1 MQLTSEIPCQLP
13 AICCLQPRISHG
25 DLGAAFL
32 TTQDAD
38 LAKKVSNPIASL
50 VSVPFQFNYDSGYG
64 PSDGHKAVLNIQPVI
79 PFELNDDWN
88 VISRTIVPVTS
99 QDDIAGGQ
107 RKPVWTS
114 KYAPELFLL
123 AQGIRGRRAD
133 LGRWSRHPYSNC
145 DGASAWRGEAGARS
159 HRCFLKQEGPWT
171 YGTLAN
177 HIWSVAGDGGRAD
190 ISSTFLQPFASYTTH
205 DAWTFTLDTESTYDW
220 KSDQWSVPINFSVS
234 KLVTFDKQPVSF
246 QVGAR
251 YWAES
256 PEGGPQGWG
265 VRVAV
270 TFLFPT

>member
-1 MQLTSEIPCQLP
+1 M
-13 AICCLQPRISHG
+13 
-25 DLGAAFL
+25 
-32 TTQDAD
+32 TQDAD
-38 LAKKVSNPIASL
+38 LAKKLSNPIASL

-99 QDDIAGGQ
+99 QDDIAGGSGSQ
-107 RKPVWTS
+107 FGLGNTLQSFFFSPKESAAGGLIWGAGPAILISTATEPLLGGGSWGSV
-114 KYAPELFLL
+114 PQVFL
-123 AQGIRGRRAD
+123 
-133 LGRWSRHPYSNC
+133 
-145 DGASAWRGEAGARS
+145 EAG
-159 HRCFLKQEGPWT
+159 
-171 YGTLAN
+171 GTMDLRHACQ
-177 HIWSVAGDGGRAD
+177 SYLVVAGDGGRAD

-265 VRVAV
+265 VRARRYIPVPHVSA
-270 TFLFPT
+270 T

>member
-1 MQLTSEIPCQLP
+1 
-13 AICCLQPRISHG
+13 
-25 DLGAAFL
+25 
-32 TTQDAD
+32 
-38 LAKKVSNPIASL
+38 
-50 VSVPFQFNYDSGYG
+50 
-64 PSDGHKAVLNIQPVI
+64 
-79 PFELNDDWN
+79 
-88 VISRTIVPVTS
+88 
-99 QDDIAGGQ
+99 
-107 RKPVWTS
+107 
-114 KYAPELFLL
+114 
-123 AQGIRGRRAD
+123 
-133 LGRWSRHPYSNC
+133 
-145 DGASAWRGEAGARS
+145 
-159 HRCFLKQEGPWT
+159 LKQEGPWT

-265 VRVAV
+265 VRARRYIPVPHVSA
-270 TFLFPT
+270 T